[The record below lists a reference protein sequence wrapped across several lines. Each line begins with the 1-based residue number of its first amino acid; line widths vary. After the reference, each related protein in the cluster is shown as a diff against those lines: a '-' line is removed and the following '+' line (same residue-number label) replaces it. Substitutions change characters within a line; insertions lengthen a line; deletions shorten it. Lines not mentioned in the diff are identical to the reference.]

1 MNAHVQDR
9 SLDTLARRQHGAFH
23 RRQVLELGFTVRQ
36 IEHRRNVGHWVTL
49 APSVYAL
56 ASHPYTWLRQVK
68 AAELSIPGSAVSH
81 RSGAVLLGFDD
92 YRPGAIDLLA
102 PRSGAHRSKL
112 ATVHRTEKVEAIRR
126 QLVRVTTVPRT
137 VADLAGAVDPWRLG
151 RTVDGVLLSRAATVD
166 DLAAE
171 AALAASD
178 RRAGAGTLRRILEDR
193 GDGYVPP
200 TSELEALL
208 YLALEDPRLP
218 PSIRQAAFPW
228 RRTGNQRVD
237 ALIPMWRLIVE
248 ADGRRWHTRLA
259 DFERDLARDH
269 LAKRHGFEV
278 LRLTH
283 RQLTGSIASVVEL
296 LLEVGVHRVPLAA

>member
-1 MNAHVQDR
+1 MNGHVQDR
-9 SLDTLARRQHGAFH
+9 SLDTLARRQHGTFH
-23 RRQVLELGFTVRQ
+23 RRQVLDLGFTARQ
-36 IEHRRNVGHWVTL
+36 IEHRRSVGHWVTL

-56 ASHPYTWLRQVK
+56 ASHPYTWFRQVK

-81 RSGAVLLGFDD
+81 GSGAVLLGLDD
-92 YRPGAIDLLA
+92 FRPGSIDLLA
-102 PRSGAHRSKL
+102 PRSGAHRSRL
-112 ATVHRTEKVEAIRR
+112 ATVHRTDKVEAIRR
-126 QLVRVTTVPRT
+126 QSVRVTTVPRT
-137 VADLAGAVDPWRLG
+137 VADLAGVVDPWRLG

-171 AALAASD
+171 AARAVSD

-208 YLALEDPRLP
+208 YLALDDPRLP

-228 RRTGNQRVD
+228 RPTANQRVD
-237 ALIPMWRLIVE
+237 AFIPMWRLIVE
-248 ADGRRWHTRLA
+248 ADGRRWHTRVA

-283 RQLTGSIASVVEL
+283 RQLAGSIASVVEL
-296 LLEVGVHRVPLAA
+296 LVEVGAHRVAVAA

>member
-1 MNAHVQDR
+1 MNGHVQDR
-9 SLDTLARRQHGAFH
+9 SLDRLARRQHGAFH
-23 RRQVLELGFTVRQ
+23 RRQVLDLGFTARQ
-36 IEHRRNVGHWVTL
+36 IEHRRSVGHWVTL
-49 APSVYAL
+49 TPSVYAL
-56 ASHPYTWLRQVK
+56 ASHPYTWLRQAK

-81 RSGAVLLGFDD
+81 CSAAVLLGLGDV
-92 YRPGAIDLLA
+92 RPGAIDLLA
-102 PRSGAHRSKL
+102 PRSGAHRTRL
-112 ATVHRTEKVEAIRR
+112 ATVHRTDQVEAIRR

-137 VADLAGAVDPWRLG
+137 VSDLAGVVDPWRLG
-151 RTVDGVLLSRAATVD
+151 RTVDEVLVSRAASVD

-171 AALAASD
+171 AARAASD
-178 RRAGAGTLRRILEDR
+178 RRAGAGTLRRIIEDR

-208 YLALEDPRLP
+208 YFALEDPRLP

-228 RRTGNQRVD
+228 RLTATQRVD
-237 ALIPMWRLIVE
+237 ALIPTWRLIVE
-248 ADGRRWHTRLA
+248 ADGRRWHTRMA

-269 LAKRHGFEV
+269 LAKRHGFDV

-296 LLEVGVHRVPLAA
+296 LLEVGAHRVQAAA